1 MPTLLASPL
10 NHRDL
15 RDLNK
20 EKEWKGRELEEEKNP
35 NQPTLILLSARIDTV
50 TVCPG

>member
-1 MPTLLASPL
+1 MPTVLASPL
-10 NHRDL
+10 NRRDL

-20 EKEWKGRELEEEKNP
+20 EKEWKGRELEDEKINP
-35 NQPTLILLSARIDTV
+35 NQPTLILSARIDTV